1 MSEETQE
8 IQQNQEE
15 TQSLEQSV
23 PNDVEVGDVIQES
36 KKYRQRAQS
45 AEKKLAELEMMV
57 AKQKDEELAKQEEWK
72 TLAEQRAKKIEEL
85 EPKVQKANE
94 YIENQRQ
101 SLLADF
107 TDEDREDFQHL
118 PLVDLQKV
126 HSKILKQKVVKT
138 ENRVAGVSQVPQK
151 NMMEMDKKERRDNW
165 AGILQQYKN
174 KR

>member
-1 MSEETQE
+1 
-8 IQQNQEE
+8 
-15 TQSLEQSV
+15 
-23 PNDVEVGDVIQES
+23 
-36 KKYRQRAQS
+36 
-45 AEKKLAELEMMV
+45 MV